1 MSPANVGCPQCDGEL
16 TETPDPETYRCRRCE
31 TELRQVVVENIGAFE
46 RVADSGGPAAEI
58 ANVALGGDAE

>member
-1 MSPANVGCPQCDGEL
+1 MSPANVDCPQCGGEVA
-16 TETPDPETYRCRRCE
+16 ETVDPETYRCRRCE

-58 ANVALGGDAE
+58 AKVALGRDAE